1 MISNTILDEIVEKKK
16 IRLAGKKEEKAWKEI
31 ECDVAQY
38 DRVAIDFARALQEPK
53 YLSIIAEVKKASP
66 SKGLIRP
73 DFQPMNIAQA
83 YLNSDVQAMSVLTEQ
98 DFFQGEDV
106 FLQGIR
112 TISSIPLLRKD
123 FLFDEYQIYEARLL
137 GADAVLLI
145 AAILDDNELKSMQ
158 KTAHDLGLQ
167 TLIEVHNQEELARVL
182 YLPDAPN
189 MLGINN
195 RDLKTFKEDIHTT
208 ERLLNQLNR
217 SQDFCVVSESAMRS
231 PEDLKYIESIGV
243 DAALIGEGFMRQA
256 NIEEAVQ
263 NMRSYS

>member
-1 MISNTILDEIVEKKK
+1 MISNTILDKIVEKKK
-16 IRLAGKKEEKAWKEI
+16 IRLAGRKEEKSWKEL
-31 ECDVAQY
+31 ERAVQQY
-38 DRVAIDFARALQEPK
+38 DRQAIDFACALQELE

-66 SKGLIRP
+66 SKGLIRA
-73 DFQPMNIAQA
+73 DFQPMEIAQA

-98 DFFQGEDV
+98 DFFQGEDA
-106 FLQGIR
+106 FLQDIR
-112 TISSIPLLRKD
+112 TISTIPLLRKD

-145 AAILDDNELKSMQ
+145 AAILDDAELKIMQ

-167 TLIEVHNQEELARVL
+167 TLIEVHNKEELNRVL
-182 YLPDAPN
+182 YLSDAPN

-195 RDLKTFKEDIHTT
+195 RDLNTFDEDVHTT

-217 SQDFCVVSESAMRS
+217 AQDFCIVSESAMRK
-231 PEDLKYIESIGV
+231 PEDLQYVESIGV
-243 DAALIGEGFMRQA
+243 DAVLIGEGFMRHQDIA
-256 NIEEAVQ
+256 EAVQ